1 MLLQTDDVMRFCHR
15 NFSRTASVYEI
26 LKLETR
32 RSEFMRCI
40 SAIFAIPVAHMNLLD
55 DINLLR
61 NTPGEWNRHISYGTY
76 LIIRFYRERSE
87 TS

>member
-1 MLLQTDDVMRFCHR
+1 MRFCYR
-15 NFSRTASVYEI
+15 NFSRTASVYAI

-55 DINLLR
+55 DINLFR
-61 NTPGEWNRHISYGTY
+61 TTPKECNIHSRYGTY
-76 LIIRFYRERSE
+76 LTIHFYRERSE